1 MISAELEINSAKPKK
16 HDKYMLRHVEKKK
29 VFEEIDKKNWK
40 RRGKRLIKTEKDRKR
55 QEETG
60 KEEKREKK
68 TENVSQ
74 NREKAKKE
82 TKKRKI

>member
-16 HDKYMLRHVEKKK
+16 HDKYMLRQANKLRKK

-68 TENVSQ
+68 D
-74 NREKAKKE
+74 RKCL
-82 TKKRKI
+82 TK